1 MEKEQNHTD
10 EIQEQEP
17 NPEPEK
23 LTAITTDNI
32 GALIA
37 EELKKVV
44 GLDETVLTE
53 YTTFLEN
60 MPIGE
65 IETLLGTLKKD
76 LDEKL
81 LPFLELMTQQGSSKV
96 AAAGILSLGK
106 IQSFKAAQF
115 LAELNASHPDKSLR
129 KAARKSL
136 YKLRSAGIEIE
147 LTHKPLLG
155 ELKHQRYKGLISPVD
170 GTGTQLVML
179 TQEMLAGDLH
189 LLQVVTSDEQ
199 GIIECSSRRGLTK
212 KMFAKLPETFA
223 LQTGAN
229 SAMFVE
235 ADYDYAMTLILEAET
250 LTETIPEE
258 YTENKELFE
267 LAQAQPIE
275 NPVFRMLDVENLK
288 NQPYFLRTSADL
300 FQNDVFLSW
309 HLPVNETA
317 EYAQELLDQQDSVL
331 ELSPQ
336 FQQQR
341 KEEVY
346 LKIIASS
353 VTEEFLKHL
362 QRRLYIMTYI
372 FLTQNNEE
380 DAKKAMA
387 AAMTLP
393 ETPQERLKD
402 HAFLRQLLLVSLEA
416 TQYVLEEGYDPGE
429 LKREDYIVTRDQ
441 EGKIVVEFV
450 QK

>member
-1 MEKEQNHTD
+1 M
-10 EIQEQEP
+10 
-17 NPEPEK
+17 
-23 LTAITTDNI
+23 
-32 GALIA
+32 
-37 EELKKVV
+37 
-44 GLDETVLTE
+44 
-53 YTTFLEN
+53 
-60 MPIGE
+60 
-65 IETLLGTLKKD
+65 
-76 LDEKL
+76 
-81 LPFLELMTQQGSSKV
+81 
-96 AAAGILSLGK
+96 
-106 IQSFKAAQF
+106 
-115 LAELNASHPDKSLR
+115 
-129 KAARKSL
+129 
-136 YKLRSAGIEIE
+136 RSAGIEIE

-229 SAMFVE
+229 SAMFAE
-235 ADYDYAMTLILEAET
+235 ADYDYAMALILEAET

-317 EYAQELLDQQDSVL
+317 EYAQELLDQQRFGVGI
-331 ELSPQ
+331 
-336 FQQQR
+336 
-341 KEEVY
+341 K
-346 LKIIASS
+346 SS
-353 VTEEFLKHL
+353 ISATT
-362 QRRLYIMTYI
+362 QRRGVSENYCVICHRRISQTFAATSVHHGLI

-380 DAKKAMA
+380 DAKKAMVA
-387 AAMTLP
+387 AADIAGNTAR
-393 ETPQERLKD
+393 T
-402 HAFLRQLLLVSLEA
+402 
-416 TQYVLEEGYDPGE
+416 
-429 LKREDYIVTRDQ
+429 LKRARFSQ
-441 EGKIVVEFV
+441 AIVVS
-450 QK
+450 